1 MQRTFV
7 CEWQEEVQKQ
17 SVAKKM
23 DEKLQQTIT
32 LTLKRLDM
40 FQQEFTLLYY
50 SLTSARIFFRADK
63 TASEEDKEKK
73 DAQGPLFLLAFNRL
87 LVLLYCCC

>member
-1 MQRTFV
+1 MQRTLV

-17 SVAKKM
+17 SAAKKM

-40 FQQEFTLLYY
+40 FEQEFKLLYY

-73 DAQGPLFLLAFNRL
+73 DAQGLLFLLASSRSE
-87 LVLLYCCC
+87 VLLYYCF